1 MKTTLLVMT
10 LNEID
15 GMRQIMPA
23 IDRAW
28 CDQIIIVDGGSTD
41 GTVEWAREQGY
52 EVYCQ
57 QRKGI
62 RHGYF
67 EVLPQVKGELIILFS
82 PDGNCLAEII
92 PELKQKIIDGYDM
105 VIGSRYLG
113 HAISEDDDLF
123 TGFGN
128 WLFTRTVNLLY
139 GGRYTDVM
147 VIFRAFRRRLI
158 DDLDLLDEEAY
169 APCERLFRTVIS
181 WELLMSVRAMKAGK
195 RVTEVPASE
204 PRRVGGVRKL
214 QVIRWGAAYY
224 LQFLREIYYWR
235 PSRQSLTQHAREH
248 GQRWISAAQH
258 GTGLALVVARTSGP
272 RQTAAPAPRTR
283 IVVARN

>member
-10 LNEID
+10 LNEIA
-15 GMRQIMPA
+15 GMQQIMPK
-23 IDRAW
+23 IDPAW

-57 QRKGI
+57 KRKGI

-67 EVLPQVKGELIILFS
+67 EVLPLVKGEILILFS

-92 PELKQKIIDGYDM
+92 PELKQKIIDGHDM

-128 WLFTRTVNLLY
+128 WLFTKTVNLLY
-139 GGRYTDVM
+139 GARYTDVM

-158 DDLDLLDEEAY
+158 DDLDLLDENGY
-169 APCERLFRTVIS
+169 ALYEKLFRTVIS
-181 WELLMSVRAMKAGK
+181 WEPLMSVRAVKASK
-195 RVTEVPASE
+195 RVTEIPASE

-224 LQFLREIYYWR
+224 FQFLREVFYWR
-235 PSRQSLTQHAREH
+235 PASQPLPHPVREH
-248 GQRWISAAQH
+248 GQR
-258 GTGLALVVARTSGP
+258 
-272 RQTAAPAPRTR
+272 
-283 IVVARN
+283 